1 MNHSSESSLTS
12 YDEAEEYKKL
22 RTLMHDMINQVTKL
36 DQINYKV
43 QKGSLFTSE
52 QIEIFNDTIIKSKKL
67 VSELRDKIHYME
79 KNSKV
84 K

>member
-1 MNHSSESSLTS
+1 MDNFSNNGPTS
-12 YDEAEEYKKL
+12 YDESEEYKKL

-43 QKGSLFTSE
+43 QKGSPFTAE
-52 QIEIFNDTIIKSKKL
+52 QVEIFNDTIVKSKKL

-79 KNSKV
+79 KNSK
-84 K
+84 KE

>member
-1 MNHSSESSLTS
+1 MDNFSNNGPAS
-12 YDEAEEYKKL
+12 YDESEEYKKL

-43 QKGSLFTSE
+43 QKGSPFTAE
-52 QIEIFNDTIIKSKKL
+52 QVEIFNDTIVKSKKL

-79 KNSKV
+79 KNSK
-84 K
+84 KE